1 MFMDLIV
8 YCECLFRTQCRVLKA
23 HCFNVI
29 SNVQLERECRSLIG
43 CIKAVVLL
51 EVELEWL
58 EQENSWWMLD
68 CRVFMFIN
76 FIVNGQ
82 EGMSNFQGIDNED
95 ME

>member
-1 MFMDLIV
+1 MFNQNV
-8 YCECLFRTQCRVLKA
+8 SVEVLF
-23 HCFNVI
+23 
-29 SNVQLERECRSLIG
+29 G
-43 CIKAVVLL
+43 CIKVVVLL

-68 CRVFMFIN
+68 CGVFMFIN

-82 EGMSNFQGIDNED
+82 EGIGNFQGIDNED